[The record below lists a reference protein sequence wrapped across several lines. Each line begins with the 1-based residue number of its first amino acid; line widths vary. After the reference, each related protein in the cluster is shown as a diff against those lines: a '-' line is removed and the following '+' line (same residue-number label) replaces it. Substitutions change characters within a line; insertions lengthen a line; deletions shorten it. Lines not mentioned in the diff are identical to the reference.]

1 VPPSTSFVVNS
12 VNSQFKYLTAPE
24 PGQSTAPG
32 QADEA
37 LPEGEPSQ
45 YYFNGKFVSIGEY
58 NSLMRTGKGSPQ
70 HHVLCTPS
78 LSSGALSLPV
88 PSNVAGNFSTASC
101 VVCHAPGAPEGPSPS
116 LGTVVRVTDTTS
128 EIGYS
133 SLLKMEELK
142 FDNPLMEYYDSAEKF
157 CKYLKDCQDRNIC
170 ISGYNT
176 KTGKMVKV
184 NLDYDNRW
192 NPNTRKKLSYK
203 LDMLEEWFNLQAG
216 RPVTLISLTSDHKDS
231 IRAQWEKINCS
242 RTLLLK
248 LIRKYFGDVDYF
260 WVAEPQESGY
270 AHYHLAVFAKID
282 NETKDKSGQGIEDK
296 FRNLWSEKYKIGS
309 HTYGLDFVHKSGNDP
324 LTGLKDYLTKYL
336 RKGFALDDWSPAH
349 LVFNALLW
357 ETGFRLYGASKRISS
372 IMKIEPQPQRETV
385 WLKTEIDMGEGEIIT
400 RHGRLYIPEW
410 LDSDMW
416 LTPDGHILPGEPYP
430 KYVYDWGRG
439 SYPSMGEKSQ
449 SRWEQSLPVPRENKN
464 PISYVV
470 HQWIA
475 RGKFTSEMVT
485 E

>member
-1 VPPSTSFVVNS
+1 VSGKSLTVNTLSESTIFNLPSGF
-12 VNSQFKYLTAPE
+12 PC
-24 PGQSTAPG
+24 TAPG
-32 QADEA
+32 QEPYPDIDPAFYQSPFPAPFSGFMPTVQGASPLGTEGCPSQIPS
-37 LPEGEPSQ
+37 PEGV
-45 YYFNGKFVSIGEY
+45 GVG
-58 NSLMRTGKGSPQ
+58 G
-70 HHVLCTPS
+70 
-78 LSSGALSLPV
+78 GA
-88 PSNVAGNFSTASC
+88 
-101 VVCHAPGAPEGPSPS
+101 S
-116 LGTVVRVTDTTS
+116 LGTVVRVTDTTP

-133 SLLKMEELK
+133 SLLKLEKLK
-142 FDNPLMEYYDSAEKF
+142 FDDPLMEYHDLAEKF

-184 NLDYDNRW
+184 DLDYDNRW

-203 LDMLEEWFNLQAG
+203 LDTLEEWFNLQAG

-231 IRAQWEKINCS
+231 IRHQWEKINCS

-260 WVAEPQESGY
+260 WVAQPQENGY

-282 NETKDKSGQGIEDK
+282 NETKDKYGQGIEDK

-309 HTYGLDFVHKSGNDP
+309 HTYGLDFKHKSGDNP
-324 LTGLKDYLTKYL
+324 LNNLKDYLTRYL
-336 RKGFALDDWSPAH
+336 RSGFALDDWSPAH

-357 ETGFRLYGASKRISS
+357 GTGYRLYGASKRISS

-400 RHGRLYIPEW
+400 RPSRKYIPEW

-416 LTPDGHILPGEPYP
+416 LTPDGHILPGEPYE
-430 KYVYDWGRG
+430 KYAYDWGRG
-439 SYPSMGEKSQ
+439 PYPSMGEKSQ
-449 SRWEQSLPVPRENKN
+449 SKWEQSLPVPRENKN
-464 PISYVV
+464 PVSFKV
-470 HQWIA
+470 HHWVA
-475 RGKFTSEMVT
+475 RGEWVT

>member
-1 VPPSTSFVVNS
+1 MIIADHAELSVCLSNNSDARSSDTAKKAGVIPVRSLDDTVHCSDTSS
-12 VNSQFKYLTAPE
+12 EDGRPRSC
-24 PGQSTAPG
+24 
-32 QADEA
+32 
-37 LPEGEPSQ
+37 
-45 YYFNGKFVSIGEY
+45 
-58 NSLMRTGKGSPQ
+58 
-70 HHVLCTPS
+70 H
-78 LSSGALSLPV
+78 PV
-88 PSNVAGNFSTASC
+88 PSQIGLSGAVPDSTFTGTLNIS
-101 VVCHAPGAPEGPSPS
+101 GAPEGHSPRFS
-116 LGTVVRVTDTTS
+116 TVVRVTDTTP

-133 SLLKMEELK
+133 SLLKLEKLK
-142 FDNPLMEYYDSAEKF
+142 FDDPLMEYHDLAEKF

-184 NLDYDNRW
+184 DLDYDNRW

-216 RPVTLISLTSDHKDS
+216 RPVTLISLTSDHKES
-231 IRAQWEKINCS
+231 IRAQWEKMNCS

-260 WVAEPQESGY
+260 WVAQPQENGY

-282 NETKDKSGQGIEDK
+282 NETKDKYGQGIEDK

-309 HTYGLDFVHKSGNDP
+309 HTYGLDFKHKSGDNP
-324 LTGLKDYLTKYL
+324 LNNLKDYLTRYL
-336 RKGFALDDWSPAH
+336 RSGFALDDWSPAH

-357 ETGFRLYGASKRISS
+357 DTGYRLYGASKRISA

-410 LDSDMW
+410 LDSGMW
-416 LTPDGHILPGEPYP
+416 VNPDIGRWWQSQKYSKFGIDWLVEREYIGNLLPGEAYP
-430 KYVYDWGRG
+430 KYTYDWGRG
-439 SYPSMGEKSQ
+439 PYPSIFEKSQ
-449 SRWEQSLPVPRENKN
+449 SRWERSLPVPRENKN
-464 PISYVV
+464 PVSLIV
-470 HQWIA
+470 HHWIA
-475 RGKFTSEMVT
+475 RGEWVT